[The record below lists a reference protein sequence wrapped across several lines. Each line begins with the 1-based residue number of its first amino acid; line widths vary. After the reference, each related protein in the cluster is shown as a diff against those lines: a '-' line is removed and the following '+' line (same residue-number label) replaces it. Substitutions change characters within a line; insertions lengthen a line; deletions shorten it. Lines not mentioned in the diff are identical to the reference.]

1 MRSLGS
7 TADHGPASHT
17 TPTPHPQ
24 LARHRMWGRL
34 WVSARLAHRHRRGM
48 TTQQPSSDTT
58 TLTNV
63 HDMVIVHRAFRRE
76 LAVIPRLVRAV
87 PAGDTR
93 RAAVVA
99 RHARLVLQGLHLH
112 HTGEDELLWPK
123 LLERGH
129 ARRGAG
135 LPDGGPAP
143 RGRGPRGPAR
153 PRSHPMGGRGE
164 AGRLGGGRLDLR
176 PAADRPARAPRR
188 RGGAHPA
195 HRGPDD
201 HPGGVGRARRARN
214 VPDVPVAAAADVR
227 HGPRGRHPGGA
238 RKP

>member
-1 MRSLGS
+1 
-7 TADHGPASHT
+7 
-17 TPTPHPQ
+17 
-24 LARHRMWGRL
+24 
-34 WVSARLAHRHRRGM
+34 M

-123 LLERGH
+123 LLERST
-129 ARRGAG
+129 
-135 LPDGGPAP
+135 PEAP
-143 RGRGPRGPAR
+143 P
-153 PRSHPMGGRGE
+153 
-164 AGRLGGGRLDLR
+164 
-176 PAADRPARAPRR
+176 RPAREDPSR
-188 RGGAHPA
+188 RGGI
-195 HRGPDD
+195 
-201 HPGGVGRARRARN
+201 GRACGERSRSVGWFGMMVRR
-214 VPDVPVAAAADVR
+214 
-227 HGPRGRHPGGA
+227 
-238 RKP
+238 